1 MYSSVELACMLL
13 LLHKF
18 SMQKTEKKT
27 TDSFPSFK
35 QLLGGGSGLGFRL

>member
-1 MYSSVELACMLL
+1 MLL

-18 SMQKTEKKT
+18 SMQKKKKT

-35 QLLGGGSGLGFRL
+35 QLLGGGSGLGFRV